1 LPGLFEDHNLKKL
14 FLILKITTMKP
25 QTHAYIHVGGH
36 QHLRPEQIV
45 RLEADRNYTHIYQ
58 SDGSTLLVSIT
69 LKIVEARLTAHGF
82 LRITRGDVINLAFVK
97 KIWKDGAIQL
107 LDGTLIYPSRR
118 RQGVIKNHTL
128 IIGK

>member
-1 LPGLFEDHNLKKL
+1 
-14 FLILKITTMKP
+14 MQP
-25 QTHAYIHVGGH
+25 QTQSYIHVGGH

-45 RLEADRNYTHIYQ
+45 RLEADRNYTHIYKA
-58 SDGSTLLVSIT
+58 DGRTLLVSIT
-69 LKIVEARLTAHGF
+69 LKVVEARLMAHGF

-118 RQGVIKNHTL
+118 RQGVVKGIFKSAA
-128 IIGK
+128 